1 MQLTTQTLFAALFI
15 LWRCSPTAE
24 AVLSPESLLGLSFDD
39 ETGEELFRHL
49 EAYSSS
55 STTTTTTTTPAS
67 IGISNQHRRHRNR
80 QQQQHLRDNNELLH
94 DDDYGNRNRIQHRQ
108 KDTTIV
114 LIEDEA
120 ASTGNVHGSVSS
132 VLSNGHHHNNNNRR
146 HSTNKRRFNK
156 DPVILYQSG
165 SSEEDLPDCS
175 EKNEVCSKV
184 DLYGDPWIERQCRC
198 QQGSQCSSSLHPDD
212 GHTVVDKT
220 RQYKLC
226 EPVKRLPICRYFKD
240 VTWTIAPGSDPNNST
255 IQKVNCRCRPGSVA
269 YLLKRQFYMKDNGQP
284 GFIYSFA
291 CSPQSRMRC
300 QAKEPCRL
308 FTVHKK
314 TSSAQALAQ
323 GLEDVN
329 ASPLCMC
336 QKGYRCPKRHTDPGS
351 LPSPY
356 YGEGMG
362 VKVFSGHCVP
372 QRHPPEPVYT
382 LV

>member
-1 MQLTTQTLFAALFI
+1 MHTHIHRHARPRGSSATTLCSASGLFPLLFFTFSS
-15 LWRCSPTAE
+15 LQS
-24 AVLSPESLLGLSFDD
+24 LSLSLSRRRVRRRRRGRRRLPSCLK
-39 ETGEELFRHL
+39 GEPLFTFFL
-49 EAYSSS
+49 LLLSSS
-55 STTTTTTTTPAS
+55 SFFF
-67 IGISNQHRRHRNR
+67 
-80 QQQQHLRDNNELLH
+80 LLLLL
-94 DDDYGNRNRIQHRQ
+94 
-108 KDTTIV
+108 
-114 LIEDEA
+114 LIC
-120 ASTGNVHGSVSS
+120 
-132 VLSNGHHHNNNNRR
+132 
-146 HSTNKRRFNK
+146 
-156 DPVILYQSG
+156 
-165 SSEEDLPDCS
+165 SSEEDLPECS

-184 DLYGDPWIERQCRC
+184 DLYGDPWVERQCRC
-198 QQGSQCSSSLHPDD
+198 QQGSQCSSSLHADD

-314 TSSAQALAQ
+314 TSTAQALAQ